1 MDFIKIIRNNLYSK
15 YKSGLINFYISKT
28 NSILFKPEKGYYK
41 QFIGN
46 YLKEMYIYS
55 DNSEFLQKYFN
66 INDSNFKL
74 KVLSYIY
81 FHNFKYS
88 PNYLILDNDILNI
101 MCKLLREKQNLIDR
115 NIATNCI
122 VYEKSRN
129 KYNRYKYY
137 KNDDEN
143 IIFND
148 MNMNKSNFSSF
159 SNNNQN
165 IEKNNLYE
173 IKNKNYINK
182 NFISYTRLNEAKN
195 KEKEINISI
204 ESIKKLVKKFK
215 NVKINIINKNNINF
229 TKSINSKDSINKLN
243 IKNIQ
248 NNKNKNKNKFTSSK
262 KLILNNKNNI
272 RRELIKSRNSN
283 YQKINKYKLSVDDFK
298 ENLRKSKKSLVQKYL
313 DNFWKENKNFVTNLI
328 ENKNIINFNKTIFHK
343 RYFSTNNSENFN
355 NFLLM
360 KSVLSNKSNN
370 KSNKSIKMKLKSNSF
385 NKNKFPKKVEFN
397 NTLIRKIQNNSYF
410 MKNKNFYCISDKENK
425 NNRNLLSVKSI
436 NFSYKYK
443 S

>member
-1 MDFIKIIRNNLYSK
+1 MDFIKILRNNLYSK

-28 NSILFKPEKGYYK
+28 NSILFKPEKGYSK

-55 DNSEFLQKYFN
+55 DNTEFLQKYFN

-115 NIATNCI
+115 NITTNCI

-165 IEKNNLYE
+165 IEK
-173 IKNKNYINK
+173 
-182 NFISYTRLNEAKN
+182 
-195 KEKEINISI
+195 
-204 ESIKKLVKKFK
+204 
-215 NVKINIINKNNINF
+215 II
-229 TKSINSKDSINKLN
+229 
-243 IKNIQ
+243 
-248 NNKNKNKNKFTSSK
+248 
-262 KLILNNKNNI
+262 
-272 RRELIKSRNSN
+272 
-283 YQKINKYKLSVDDFK
+283 YM
-298 ENLRKSKKSLVQKYL
+298 KSKIK
-313 DNFWKENKNFVTNLI
+313 
-328 ENKNIINFNKTIFHK
+328 II
-343 RYFSTNNSENFN
+343 
-355 NFLLM
+355 
-360 KSVLSNKSNN
+360 
-370 KSNKSIKMKLKSNSF
+370 
-385 NKNKFPKKVEFN
+385 
-397 NTLIRKIQNNSYF
+397 
-410 MKNKNFYCISDKENK
+410 
-425 NNRNLLSVKSI
+425 
-436 NFSYKYK
+436 
-443 S
+443 